1 MPRKKANLATTFAE
15 KKAKRFKA
23 KMKKERALLVSA
35 IRSENRA
42 KRMISSGML
51 LPSPSATPRRTRKAG
66 AVSVKVGK
74 RKTTTRKAG
83 VTRGCSTAGRELVKK
98 KTTRAG
104 KYLVTKCKTGKS
116 VTATTKRKTTKSS
129 APKSAVKKVRVGA
142 GKGASLPNP
151 LKAVSKVVK
160 SILGG
165 GTKKRST
172 TATKKRTTT
181 KKVSRAASSKIARI
195 KRIVC

>member
-1 MPRKKANLATTFAE
+1 MPRKKAPLATTFAE
-15 KKAKRFKA
+15 RKSKAFRVKQAKA
-23 KMKKERALLVSA
+23 RSLVA
-35 IRSENRA
+35 KAARDANRA

-51 LPSPSATPRRTRKAG
+51 ISAPSTTTKTRRTKKAG
-66 AVSVKVGK
+66 AVSVKV
-74 RKTTTRKAG
+74 RKSG
-83 VTRGCSTAGRELVKK
+83 VSRGCSTAGRELVTR
-98 KTTRAG
+98 KTSRAG

-116 VTATTKRKTTKSS
+116 ATATTTTRKRKSS
-129 APKSAVKKVRVGA
+129 PKSAVTKVRVGA
-142 GKGASLPNP
+142 GKGTSIPNP

-172 TATKKRTTT
+172 TTKKTTT
-181 KKVSRAASSKIARI
+181 KKVSRSRSSSSKLARI